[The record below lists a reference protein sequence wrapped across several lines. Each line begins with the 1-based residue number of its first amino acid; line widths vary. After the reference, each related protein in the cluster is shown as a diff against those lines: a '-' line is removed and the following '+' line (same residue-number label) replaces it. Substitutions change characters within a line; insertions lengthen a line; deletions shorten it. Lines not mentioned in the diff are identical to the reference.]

1 MSIQPKIFK
10 TSCTSWWMSTL
21 LLPSCKSISVVV
33 VFRQDAAVG
42 DTNKTKQSKT
52 THLVSSPPHLPQTG
66 SWAAHG
72 KWRVSGPPPGSTCR
86 HRSPYTPSWS
96 GPARPWTATGTSA
109 ALWEVFLKIKKKR
122 RRENDQEI
130 IRWKNEMW
138 LNGQTRSVHYLTDS
152 GINGGGLANLMSGWV
167 TFQTSVE
174 DPGAV
179 KCLLLQSHHHI

>member
-21 LLPSCKSISVVV
+21 LIPSCKSISVVV

-42 DTNKTKQSKT
+42 DTKQNYPPCLIASPSPSDRK
-52 THLVSSPPHLPQTG
+52 LSSAREMASLSAPAWLDL
-66 SWAAHG
+66 
-72 KWRVSGPPPGSTCR
+72 PPPLTLHSKLKRPSTPMNCNGNISCSLR
-86 HRSPYTPSWS
+86 
-96 GPARPWTATGTSA
+96 GILG
-109 ALWEVFLKIKKKR
+109 KKKR

-130 IRWKNEMW
+130 IRWKNETW